1 MSTETKIEEG
11 TITSVKLPSLWK
23 VIFHNDDA
31 TPMEFVIELLKIIF
45 KHSEEQAKN
54 ITLEV
59 HNTGSAVAGV
69 YSHEIAEQKGIE
81 ATNIARHNGHPLI
94 ITIEKDA

>member
-1 MSTETKIEEG
+1 MSTETRIEEKT
-11 TITSVKLPSLWK
+11 TIAVKVPSLWK
-23 VIFHNDDA
+23 VVFHNDDA

-45 KHSEEQAKN
+45 KHSEEQAKS
-54 ITLEV
+54 ITLEI

-69 YSHEIAEQKGIE
+69 YHHEIAEQKGIE
-81 ATNIARHNGHPLI
+81 ATTISRQNGHPLL